1 MKKQENTFTLKTT
14 ICAKVVSIN
23 STGLVV
29 HINGEEYQ
37 IPFLRVPWFRNAK
50 VEDVFDLRMNGL
62 DEIRWD
68 TLDIDLDI
76 ESLKHPE
83 KYPLIMK
90 QYVLKDEPTIAA
102 ESGTKYK
109 STP

>member
-1 MKKQENTFTLKTT
+1 MKQNLKKNGTI
-14 ICAKVVSIN
+14 ICAKVESIT
-23 STGLVV
+23 STGLTLY
-29 HINGEEYQ
+29 INEEEYQ
-37 IPFLRVPWFRNAK
+37 IPFSRVPWFRDAK
-50 VEDVFDLRMNGL
+50 VEDVFDVKMNGL

-68 TLDIDLDI
+68 KLDIDLDI

-102 ESGTKYK
+102 ESELKYK
-109 STP
+109 TTL